1 MPYTQTRVIDG
12 KSVKIG
18 SFVFR
23 KRFQGV
29 GEIRLQSG
37 TNDTRIFKQYEVA
50 VQDLFANG
58 NLDALIALK
67 EKRCSLRDIYA
78 WWRDKTQTPPWLHD
92 AQTHEPLFEQ
102 LRGWLELPQTKA
114 RLQATTRVGYLK
126 CVNML
131 EASCT
136 DKNADVGDLPKILA
150 AFRDQ
155 CVAAN
160 PPKARSFN
168 QTRAA
173 LLSFA
178 RQTTEKSSPFYQS
191 IRDIDVITEN
201 VWAKKKVNNPILP
214 SEIDAAFV
222 NNTNKRLRDVV
233 WFLCVTGMTPK
244 EFLDDGWEVDASQ
257 NAIRIFGRKRSGR
270 YNRLVPRVYQKLTAE
285 TDWTYRQLLEAF
297 KEVFPNR
304 NLYDL
309 RRTFA
314 VWNNR
319 AGIDV
324 LHTKAYMGH
333 GANIT
338 ERYMAQNV
346 AGWLID
352 DAAKLST
359 FIARARTEAPDVSDE
374 RLTLPETPEQLAR
387 TLQDERLEYFRGLL
401 DEQLAKWYREGK
413 MRRAYKVAQLVAADD
428 RSQQPN
434 TKTRINKETNKNLQN
449 STTKRLK

>member
-1 MPYTQTRVIDG
+1 
-12 KSVKIG
+12 
-18 SFVFR
+18 
-23 KRFQGV
+23 
-29 GEIRLQSG
+29 
-37 TNDTRIFKQYEVA
+37 
-50 VQDLFANG
+50 
-58 NLDALIALK
+58 
-67 EKRCSLRDIYA
+67 
-78 WWRDKTQTPPWLHD
+78 
-92 AQTHEPLFEQ
+92 
-102 LRGWLELPQTKA
+102 
-114 RLQATTRVGYLK
+114 
-126 CVNML
+126 ML

-136 DKNADVGDLPKILA
+136 DKNADVGDLPKVLV
-150 AFRDQ
+150 AFREQ
-155 CVAAN
+155 CITCN

-178 RQTTEKSSPFYQS
+178 RQTREKSSPFYQH
-191 IRDIDVITEN
+191 IRDVDVITEN

-222 NNTNKRLRDVV
+222 HNTNKRLRDVV

-244 EFLDDGWEVDASQ
+244 EFLDDGWEVDAPQ
-257 NAIRIFGRKRSGR
+257 NAIRVYGRKRSGR
-270 YNRLVPRVYQKLTAE
+270 YNRLVPRVYQKLTASKE
-285 TDWTYRQLLEAF
+285 WTYRQLLEAF

-333 GANIT
+333 GSNIT

-346 AGWLID
+346 AGWLIE
-352 DAAKLST
+352 DATKLSA
-359 FIARARTEAPDVSDE
+359 FIARARTETPAVSDQ

-387 TLQDERLEYFRGLL
+387 TLQDERLEYFRELL
-401 DEQLAKWYREGK
+401 DEQLAKWHREGK
-413 MRRAYKVAQLVAADD
+413 MRRAYRVGQLVAADD
-428 RSQQPN
+428 RSQTSN
-434 TKTRINKETNKNLQN
+434 ATLRTHNETSKQ
-449 STTKRLK
+449 S